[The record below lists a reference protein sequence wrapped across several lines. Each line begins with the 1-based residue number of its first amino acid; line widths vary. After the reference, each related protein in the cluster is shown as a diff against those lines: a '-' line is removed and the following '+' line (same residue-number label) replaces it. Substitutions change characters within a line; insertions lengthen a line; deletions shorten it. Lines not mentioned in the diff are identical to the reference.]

1 LILVNTRKLYQVEYQ
16 EALSLVVERLTS
28 EQTIGTYTAI
38 VQSTPFNF
46 SSLGSSLSA
55 ELCNIFSKLTLGL
68 ISKCSTLSAHRIISG
83 SETSAVAIDI
93 IGDSLVNFGFPVG
106 PILYGSIYGI
116 IASKA
121 RRLFSLF
128 SSSAFRGNASTF
140 AHPCLCIFCGFI
152 LIGIGSNPI
161 SIFFD
166 FSVCLIIAI
175 IYFQIFAL
183 SSLIF
188 ARKQ

>member
-1 LILVNTRKLYQVEYQ
+1 VQYL
-16 EALSLVVERLTS
+16 EALTLVVERLTS

-46 SSLGSSLSA
+46 SNLGSSLSA
-55 ELCNIFSKLTLGL
+55 ELCNIFSKATLSL
-68 ISKCSTLSAHRIISG
+68 ISKCSTLPAHRMISG

-93 IGDSLVNFGFPVG
+93 IGDSLINFGFPIG

-121 RRLFSLF
+121 RRLFSMF
-128 SSSAFRGNASTF
+128 SSSAFGGNAPTF
-140 AHPCLCIFCGFI
+140 AYPCLCSFIGFI

-166 FSVCLIIAI
+166 YSVCLVIAI
-175 IYFQIFAL
+175 IYFQVFAL
-183 SSLIF
+183 GSFIF